1 MKPNKKPD
9 KTISFPLDKLKDLLI
24 AHLYATSYL
33 NDDQEVKE
41 LIFKTGVDVK
51 NDIKFELYLKNNKNK
66 PDLTVIDDRPEGDL

>member
-1 MKPNKKPD
+1 MAANKKPD

-41 LIFKTGVDVK
+41 LVFKSGVDIK
-51 NDIKFELYLKNNKNK
+51 NDVRFDLYFKQNKHK
-66 PDLTVIDDRPEGDL
+66 PDLTVIDDRPQGDL